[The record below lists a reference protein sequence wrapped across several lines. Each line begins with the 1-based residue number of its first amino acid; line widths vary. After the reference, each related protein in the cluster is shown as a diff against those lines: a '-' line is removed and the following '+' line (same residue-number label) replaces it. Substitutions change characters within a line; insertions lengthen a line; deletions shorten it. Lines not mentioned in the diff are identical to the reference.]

1 MGQLSGWIDTHCLLK
16 KKSNMRAKEFIR
28 ESSGST
34 VSGGIAT
41 VSQPLGEIQTRQ
53 QLIPKTKYAN
63 AYTKPWASRKT
74 HNAR

>member
-1 MGQLSGWIDTHCLLK
+1 
-16 KKSNMRAKEFIR
+16 MRANEFIR

-53 QLIPKTKYAN
+53 QLTPKTKYAN
-63 AYTKPWASRKT
+63 TPNNAWVKRNLK
-74 HNAR
+74 NAR